1 MKVRPLELDDSAA
14 LVPLLDQLGY
24 PSSEQ
29 QIRDRLEFLLPD
41 TAVGCW
47 VAESDDGI
55 AGLITGQL
63 SRGIEVDGP
72 VARLTALVVD
82 EGARGQ
88 GTARLL
94 TAAFEDW
101 ARSHGAAKAGL
112 SSNTSRADAHAAYRR
127 LGWTNTALSF
137 TKDLS
142 VSAAGPRGA
151 GG

>member
-1 MKVRPLELDDSAA
+1 MKVRSLDADDSAA

-29 QIRDRLEFLLPD
+29 AIHDRLELLLSD
-41 TAVGCW
+41 SMVGCW
-47 VAESDDGI
+47 VAEDDTGL
-55 AGLITGQL
+55 AGLLTGQL
-63 SRGIEVDGP
+63 SRSIETDGLA
-72 VARLTALVVD
+72 ARLTALVVD
-82 EGARGQ
+82 SRARGQ

-101 ARSHGAAKAGL
+101 ARSNGAVKAGL
-112 SSNTSRADAHAAYRR
+112 SSNTSRVDAHAAYRK

-142 VSAAGPRGA
+142 EPAER
-151 GG
+151 